1 MNTSLFEH
9 EIITEMNS
17 QTKNRYKIMRKFVG
31 NSKEKIILDL
41 GAGPNPLSKNA
52 LAKKILIHDINN
64 SFTNSPDII
73 VDLNK
78 KNFPLKNN
86 SVDII
91 IAGEFIEHLLNPLK
105 FIRECYR
112 ILKKGGFMVLP
123 TPNICSFKNRLRVL
137 FGLMPEHCARAN
149 EEGIDTP
156 QTHIKDFNL
165 SFLKYLLEKGGFV
178 INKIGT
184 NGIVFRNKII
194 FPLFLTPTI
203 FGEILII
210 KAIKNEK

>member
-91 IAGEFIEHLLNPLK
+91 IAG
-105 FIRECYR
+105 
-112 ILKKGGFMVLP
+112 
-123 TPNICSFKNRLRVL
+123 
-137 FGLMPEHCARAN
+137 
-149 EEGIDTP
+149 
-156 QTHIKDFNL
+156 
-165 SFLKYLLEKGGFV
+165 
-178 INKIGT
+178 
-184 NGIVFRNKII
+184 
-194 FPLFLTPTI
+194 
-203 FGEILII
+203 
-210 KAIKNEK
+210 